1 MPVAP
6 TGAIFGYMLRGG
18 GRMRLYRLRDANVVS
33 EIIDEEAIIMDLDS
47 GSYFSAEGAGA
58 VIWDGMVCGF
68 EAAQIKQRILQ
79 SFSLDSARLETD
91 FEDFV
96 AALLA
101 NKLVELA
108 DGAVPPSVD
117 WSMPLPARKRGYDQP
132 VLNRY
137 DDMQDLTL
145 LDPIHDVEETGWP
158 NRKTDL

>member
-1 MPVAP
+1 
-6 TGAIFGYMLRGG
+6 
-18 GRMRLYRLRDANVVS
+18 MRLYRLRDANIVS
-33 EIIDEEAIIMDLDS
+33 EIIDEEAIVMDLNS

-68 EAAQIKQRILQ
+68 EVAQIKQRVLQ
-79 SFSLDSARLETD
+79 SFALDSARLDAD
-91 FEDFV
+91 FEDFA
-96 AALLA
+96 AALVA
-101 NKLVELA
+101 NKLVEVA
-108 DGAVPPSVD
+108 DTAAPPSVD
-117 WSMPLPARKRGYDQP
+117 WSMPLPRHKRGYQSP